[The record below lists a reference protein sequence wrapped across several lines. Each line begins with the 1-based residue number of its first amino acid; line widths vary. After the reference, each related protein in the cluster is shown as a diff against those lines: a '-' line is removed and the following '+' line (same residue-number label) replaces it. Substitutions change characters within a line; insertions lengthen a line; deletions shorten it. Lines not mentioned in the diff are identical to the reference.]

1 MSGNIFGSL
10 IDSVKE
16 VFSNPQV
23 LAQGV
28 KDGNIAR
35 TGNTEYFIDG
45 KDSFHNMKDAEAAS
59 GRWQKRA
66 QDELIGL
73 ATIGIGKTAQGL
85 YKGGQTANTVN
96 KGIYLGGKTQPL
108 LGMSKSLPATVN
120 TGTQLT
126 TKGTTALAQTA
137 NTVNKGNNWA
147 KRLTGTLALGTAVS
161 QSISEPSQ
169 KKATP
174 VASRQR
180 PKYAVGKYNQKSYN
194 RLLQLQKVYGGDL
207 IRQKD
212 GSYFLR
218 NKNGSFYGNGR
229 ALNAKTGK
237 MQNYDLYGSGRF
249 LNGNPK
255 QSNSSN
261 IVSTVLDS
269 NYLYGYRGKPR
280 TRMNNSESFKTAWTN
295 ARNSGLGTF
304 TWNGKSYNTMKKGET
319 QQDYNSWLSKQNK
332 APQEASPTQG
342 TPGYSIHVGSENVT
356 LSTPNG
362 QTTDITNSHNISTLI
377 NNGNYKA
384 PNLGNAATNYLENR
398 PLDSYSELTKH
409 NFDRGDIRQGMR
421 ANGINPYNYSGSD
434 RKQLRTYLNNPTTD
448 NYTQS
453 VSKVIGDSKIQQ
465 NMLNNAVQNQTSQYQ
480 LTKPNLGYNTS
491 QNSQLVNLK
500 FKQGGQMYKYAAG
513 AQMVQPQQTDGQQG
527 IEQQAMSLVQAA
539 MQGDQQANQTIQKI
553 MQAAQQGD
561 QQAAQVA
568 QLLKA
573 IVQQM
578 KGSRKARL
586 GAKLD
591 YIKQSIGECPEGQEV
606 VYFKKG
612 GEICKVCAGKKMQNG
627 GKSDPIKN
635 FKKKKEQ
642 DAVKQAY
649 QKNPYT
655 RGKSAKEIAEMQ
667 RRNRQEAGAGKGE
680 NDANVAPWNYKKKR

>member
-10 IDSVKE
+10 VDSVKE

-59 GRWQKRA
+59 RRWQKRA

-85 YKGGQTANTVN
+85 YKGAQTANTVN

-108 LGMSKSLPATVN
+108 LGMSKSLPATR
-120 TGTQLT
+120 
-126 TKGTTALAQTA
+126 GTTALAQTA
-137 NTVNKGNNWA
+137 NTVNKGNWA
-147 KRLTGTLALGTAVS
+147 KGLTGTLALGTAVG
-161 QSISEPSQ
+161 QGISEPSQ

-174 VASRQR
+174 VASRRR
-180 PKYAVGKYNQKSYN
+180 PKYAIGKYNQRSYN
-194 RLLQLQKVYGGDL
+194 RLSQLQKVYGGDL

-269 NYLYGYRGKPR
+269 NYLYGYKGKPR
-280 TRMNNSESFKTAWTN
+280 TRMNNSKSFKTAWTN

-342 TPGYSIHVGSENVT
+342 TPEYGIHVGSGNVT

-362 QTTDITNSHNISTLI
+362 STTDITNSHNVSTLI

-384 PNLGNAATNYLENR
+384 PNLGNTATNYLENR

-421 ANGINPYNYSGSD
+421 ANGINPYDYSGSD

-453 VSKVIGDSKIQQ
+453 VSKIIGDGKIQQ

-480 LTKPNLGYNTS
+480 LTKPNLGYDPS
-491 QNSQLVNLK
+491 QNNQLVNLK
-500 FKQGGQMYKYAAG
+500 FKKGGQMYKYQAG
-513 AQMVQPQQTDGQQG
+513 AQMVQPQQASGQQG
-527 IEQQAMSLVQAA
+527 IEQQAMALVQAA
-539 MQGDQQANQTIQKI
+539 MQGDQKANQTIQKI

-612 GEICKVCAGKKMQNG
+612 GEICKVCAGKKMQDG

-635 FKKKKEQ
+635 FKKKK
-642 DAVKQAY
+642 KM
-649 QKNPYT
+649 K
-655 RGKSAKEIAEMQ
+655 
-667 RRNRQEAGAGKGE
+667 
-680 NDANVAPWNYKKKR
+680 

>member
-1 MSGNIFGSL
+1 MFDFFDIFKADPTIS
-10 IDSVKE
+10 DPAV
-16 VFSNPQV
+16 
-23 LAQGV
+23 A
-28 KDGNIAR
+28 
-35 TGNTEYFIDG
+35 
-45 KDSFHNMKDAEAAS
+45 AAS
-59 GRWQKRA
+59 GITRDVNGTLHQKHTA
-66 QDELIGL
+66 VSNKLADNLAAIATTAWGPVLEGTLIPSVEYAPIASKML
-73 ATIGIGKTAQGL
+73 PKATNTA
-85 YKGGQTANTVN
+85 VN
-96 KGIYLGGKTQPL
+96 IGGKTQPL
-108 LGMSKSLPATVN
+108 LGMSKSLPSV
-120 TGTQLT
+120 
-126 TKGTTALAQTA
+126 KGTTALATKAANSGSKWTKGIAGTA
-137 NTVNKGNNWA
+137 
-147 KRLTGTLALGTAVS
+147 ALGTAVG
-161 QSISEPSQ
+161 QGVSEPSR
-169 KKATP
+169 KKGT
-174 VASRQR
+174 VITVNQNSKQN
-180 PKYAVGKYNQKSYN
+180 PKYAIGKYNQRSYN
-194 RLLQLQKVYGGDL
+194 RLSQLQKVYGGDL

-269 NYLYGYRGKPR
+269 NYLYGYRGKPK
-280 TRMNNSESFKTAWTN
+280 TRMNNSKSFKTAWTN

-319 QQDYNSWLSKQNK
+319 QQDYNSWLSKQNR
-332 APQEASPTQG
+332 APQEVSPTQG
-342 TPGYSIHVGSENVT
+342 TPGYGIHVGNGSVT

-362 QTTDITNSHNISTLI
+362 STTDITNSHNVSTLI

-421 ANGINPYNYSGSD
+421 ANGINPYDYSGSD

-453 VSKVIGDSKIQQ
+453 VSKIIGDGKIQQ

-480 LTKPNLGYNTS
+480 LTKPNLGYNPS
-491 QNSQLVNLK
+491 ENSQLVNLK

-513 AQMVQPQQTDGQQG
+513 AQMVQPQQASGQQG
-527 IEQQAMSLVQAA
+527 IEQQAMALVQAA
-539 MQGDQQANQTIQKI
+539 MQGDQKANQTIQKI

-568 QLLKA
+568 QLLKN

-612 GEICKVCAGKKMQNG
+612 GEICKVCAGKKMQDG
-627 GKSDPIKN
+627 GKSDPIKD
-635 FKKKKEQ
+635 FKKKK
-642 DAVKQAY
+642 DVTKQTY
-649 QKNPYT
+649 QRNPYT

>member
-1 MSGNIFGSL
+1 MFDFFDIFKVDPTIS
-10 IDSVKE
+10 DPAV
-16 VFSNPQV
+16 
-23 LAQGV
+23 A
-28 KDGNIAR
+28 
-35 TGNTEYFIDG
+35 
-45 KDSFHNMKDAEAAS
+45 AAS
-59 GRWQKRA
+59 GITRDANGTLHQKHTA
-66 QDELIGL
+66 VSNKLADNLAAIATTAWGPVLEGTLIPSVEYTPIASKML
-73 ATIGIGKTAQGL
+73 PKATNTA
-85 YKGGQTANTVN
+85 VN
-96 KGIYLGGKTQPL
+96 IGGKTQPL
-108 LGMSKSLPATVN
+108 LGMSKSLPATR
-120 TGTQLT
+120 
-126 TKGTTALAQTA
+126 GTTALAQTA

-161 QSISEPSQ
+161 QGISESSQ

-180 PKYAVGKYNQKSYN
+180 PKYAIGKYNQRSYN
-194 RLLQLQKVYGGDL
+194 RLSQLQKVYGGDL

-229 ALNAKTGK
+229 ALNARTGK

-249 LNGNPK
+249 LNGNSK

-269 NYLYGYRGKPR
+269 NYLYGYKGKPR

-332 APQEASPTQG
+332 APQKASPTQG
-342 TPGYSIHVGSENVT
+342 TPGYGIHVGSGNVT
-356 LSTPNG
+356 LSTPNSS
-362 QTTDITNSHNISTLI
+362 TTDITNSHNVSTLI

-421 ANGINPYNYSGSD
+421 ANGINPYDYSGSD

-453 VSKVIGDSKIQQ
+453 VSKIIGDGKIQQ

-500 FKQGGQMYKYAAG
+500 FKKGGQMYKYATG
-513 AQMVQPQQTDGQQG
+513 AQMVQPQQTGGQQG
-527 IEQQAMSLVQAA
+527 IEQQAMALVQAA

-573 IVQQM
+573 IVQKM

-612 GEICKVCAGKKMQNG
+612 GEICKVCAGKKMQDG

-635 FKKKKEQ
+635 FKKKK
-642 DAVKQAY
+642 DVTKQTY
-649 QKNPYT
+649 QRNPYT

>member
-1 MSGNIFGSL
+1 MFDFFDIFKVDPTIS
-10 IDSVKE
+10 DPAV
-16 VFSNPQV
+16 
-23 LAQGV
+23 A
-28 KDGNIAR
+28 
-35 TGNTEYFIDG
+35 
-45 KDSFHNMKDAEAAS
+45 AAS
-59 GRWQKRA
+59 GITRDSKGTIHQKHTA
-66 QDELIGL
+66 ASNQL
-73 ATIGIGKTAQGL
+73 AHNLAAISATAWGPVADGVL
-85 YKGGQTANTVN
+85 VPSVEYTPIASKMLPKAANSVIN
-96 KGIYLGGKTQPL
+96 MGGKTQPL
-108 LGMSKSLPATVN
+108 LGMSKSLPSV
-120 TGTQLT
+120 
-126 TKGTTALAQTA
+126 KGTTALATKAANSGSKWTKGIAGTA
-137 NTVNKGNNWA
+137 
-147 KRLTGTLALGTAVS
+147 ALGTAVG
-161 QSISEPSQ
+161 QGVSEPSR
-169 KKATP
+169 KKGT
-174 VASRQR
+174 VITVNQNSKQN
-180 PKYAVGKYNQKSYN
+180 PKYAIGKYNQRSYN
-194 RLLQLQKVYGGDL
+194 RLSQLQKVYGGDL

-218 NKNGSFYGNGR
+218 NTYGSFYGNGR

-342 TPGYSIHVGSENVT
+342 TPGYGIHVGSENVT

-362 QTTDITNSHNISTLI
+362 STTDITNSHNVSTLI

-421 ANGINPYNYSGSD
+421 ANGINPYNYLGSD

-453 VSKVIGDSKIQQ
+453 VSKIIGDGKIQQ

-513 AQMVQPQQTDGQQG
+513 AQMVQPQQTGGQQG
-527 IEQQAMSLVQAA
+527 IEQQAMALVQAA

-553 MQAAQQGD
+553 MQKAQQGD

-612 GEICKVCAGKKMQNG
+612 GEICKVCAGKKMQDG

-649 QKNPYT
+649 QRNPYT

-680 NDANVAPWNYKKKR
+680 NDAKVAPWNYKKKR

>member
-1 MSGNIFGSL
+1 MFDFFDIFKVDPTIS
-10 IDSVKE
+10 DPAV
-16 VFSNPQV
+16 
-23 LAQGV
+23 A
-28 KDGNIAR
+28 
-35 TGNTEYFIDG
+35 
-45 KDSFHNMKDAEAAS
+45 AAS
-59 GRWQKRA
+59 GITRDSKGTIHQKHTA
-66 QDELIGL
+66 ASNQL
-73 ATIGIGKTAQGL
+73 AHNLAAISATAWGPVADGVL
-85 YKGGQTANTVN
+85 VPSVEYTPIASKMLPKAANSVIN
-96 KGIYLGGKTQPL
+96 MGGKTQPL
-108 LGMSKSLPATVN
+108 LGMSKSLPSV
-120 TGTQLT
+120 
-126 TKGTTALAQTA
+126 KGTTALATKAANSGSKWTKGIAGTA
-137 NTVNKGNNWA
+137 
-147 KRLTGTLALGTAVS
+147 ALGTAVG
-161 QSISEPSQ
+161 QGVSEPSR
-169 KKATP
+169 KKGT
-174 VASRQR
+174 VVTVNQNSKQN
-180 PKYAVGKYNQKSYN
+180 PKYAIGKYNQRSYN
-194 RLLQLQKVYGGDL
+194 RLSQLQKVYGGDL

-218 NKNGSFYGNGR
+218 NTYGSFYGNGR

-249 LNGNPK
+249 LNGNSK

-304 TWNGKSYNTMKKGET
+304 TWKGKSYNTMKKGET
-319 QQDYNSWLSKQNK
+319 QQQYDSWLSKQSK
-332 APQEASPTQG
+332 PTQQTAPTQG
-342 TPGYSIHVGSENVT
+342 TPGYGIHVGNGSVA

-398 PLDSYSELTKH
+398 PLDSYSELIKH
-409 NFDRGDIRQGMR
+409 NFDRGDIRQSMR

-453 VSKVIGDSKIQQ
+453 VSKVIGDGKIQQ

-513 AQMVQPQQTDGQQG
+513 AQMVQPQQTSGQQG
-527 IEQQAMSLVQAA
+527 IEQQAIALVQAA
-539 MQGDQQANQTIQKI
+539 MQGDQKANQTIQKI

-612 GEICKVCAGKKMQNG
+612 GEICKACAGKKMQDG

-667 RRNRQEAGAGKGE
+667 RRNRQEAGLGKGE
-680 NDANVAPWNYKKKR
+680 NDAKVAPWNYKKKR